1 MDPASVN
8 EIIEDLKEKNI
19 ENKCLL
25 IFSLWFKPVND
36 RWN

>member
-19 ENKCLL
+19 ENKFL